1 MLPIP
6 KHQRRPESAY
16 SALQCHARACA
27 ETVHGKEKAAG
38 VTSTKRLPNLSAFRQ
53 LMKGGLNEEY
63 HKFD

>member
-6 KHQRRPESAY
+6 KHQRCEPRAY
-16 SALQCHARACA
+16 SALRRNAEAYA